1 MAILNSNFVKYSALS
16 LAVAVAASATSM
28 TYAAEGTNGKQVQAE
43 QRAQQ
48 AQQMMNPYSEQMLDR
63 MATQLEFDKDTRK
76 QASELFAEARED
88 RQELLKDMRKL
99 SGPVQMLS
107 PKDDDYVEQVEELA
121 EQRSELMVRM
131 DVQQA
136 EIRHDFYELLTD
148 EQIAKLEARGS

>member
-1 MAILNSNFVKYSALS
+1 MAILNSNMIKYSALS
-16 LAVAVAASATSM
+16 LAVAIAASATSM
-28 TYAAEGTNGKQVQAE
+28 TYAAEGANANQAQQ

-48 AQQMMNPYSEQMLDR
+48 AQQMMNPYSEKMLDR
-63 MATQLEFDKDTRK
+63 MATQLDFDKQTRT

-88 RQELLKDMRKL
+88 RKELLQDMRKL
-99 SGPVQMLS
+99 SGPVEMLS

-136 EIRHDFYELLTD
+136 EIRHDFYELLSD
-148 EQIAKLEARGS
+148 DQIAKLESRDS